1 MSTNRPKTRFRRRLA
16 GIARSLRRE
25 DGFTLIELLNS
36 MVVLG
41 FLVTSFAVITGLT
54 VSSSTA
60 VTDQTVA
67 EALVR
72 STLDQLTAALRQGQP
87 LTTGGT
93 PFATSTSTAVAFYTP
108 DRTYSSGSP
117 TSFHLLEDAYQ
128 VSGGT
133 FQSAQ
138 ASSTNLAQGP
148 PWTMPSLPSYTTLVT
163 NVVANPSE
171 SPFPSSCDVAVAP
184 MPVFEYLNSS
194 GCPTT
199 VAANVT
205 TVLVTLTVEPDSGN
219 GRTYTYAESATLTS
233 DEQ

>member
-1 MSTNRPKTRFRRRLA
+1 M
-16 GIARSLRRE
+16 I
-25 DGFTLIELLNS
+25 
-36 MVVLG
+36 VLG

-54 VSSSTA
+54 VSDTTT

-72 STLDQLTAALRQGQP
+72 STLDQLTASLRQGQP

-93 PFATSTSTAVAFYTP
+93 PFATSTSTALAFYTP
-108 DRTYSSGSP
+108 NRTYSSTAP
-117 TSFHLLEDAYQ
+117 TSFYLLEDAYQ
-128 VSGGT
+128 VSGSS
-133 FQSAQ
+133 FQFAQ
-138 ASSTNLAQGP
+138 ASSTNLAEGP
-148 PWTMPSLPSYTTLVT
+148 PWTMPSLPTYTTLIS

-171 SPFPSSCDVAVAP
+171 SPFPASCDVAAAP

-199 VAANVT
+199 VAANVA
-205 TVLVTLTVEPDSGN
+205 TVLVTLTVEPDRGN